1 MKIDEQK
8 LNPGLPK
15 LNKTFFRKPKKEWKI
30 VKTSNI
36 NQEFLLQNHK
46 IVQWK
51 IKPETVTI
59 PAYFLVKIEC
69 ARAERISSLLSITG
83 CSALDLL
90 SGGLSYNRKLT
101 CNKLTTSCK
110 TKVKHEKKKKIE
122 INISISS
129 LTLLRFGL
137 PKYIHDFI
145 RKFQF
150 DEKNVKNKTKRQS
163 KQQMKCGAE
172 DNFKIFSNKKDNDL
186 LDGWLGVVQIEK

>member
-1 MKIDEQK
+1 MKKK

-36 NQEFLLQNHK
+36 KQEFLLQNHN

-51 IKPETVTI
+51 IKPKTVTI

-83 CSALDLL
+83 CCSALDLL

-110 TKVKHEKKKKIE
+110 TKVKHGKKKEIKH
-122 INISISS
+122 INI
-129 LTLLRFGL
+129 R
-137 PKYIHDFI
+137 
-145 RKFQF
+145 
-150 DEKNVKNKTKRQS
+150 
-163 KQQMKCGAE
+163 
-172 DNFKIFSNKKDNDL
+172 SNPSEI
-186 LDGWLGVVQIEK
+186 WIT